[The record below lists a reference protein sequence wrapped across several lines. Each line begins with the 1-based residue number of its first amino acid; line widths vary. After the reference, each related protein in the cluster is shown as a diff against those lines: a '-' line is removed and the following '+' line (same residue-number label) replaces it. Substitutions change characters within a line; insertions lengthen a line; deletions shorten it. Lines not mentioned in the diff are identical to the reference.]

1 MKLSKNEVNLFFI
14 EILETYSIYDLI
26 DLLEYDSVPEFEKI
40 VRNTISA
47 ETSLEEKINLI
58 ADEWGYRKTIE
69 RQKQLRK
76 ER

>member
-1 MKLSKNEVNLFFI
+1 MKLSKNEVYLFFI

-26 DLLEYDSVPEFEKI
+26 DLLEYDSIPELEKI

-58 ADEWGYRKTIE
+58 VDEWGYRKTIE

-76 ER
+76 EH